1 VGTRVALT
9 RLSEQLVAV
18 VEETMPLA
26 QVSLDSPHPGG
37 AQVLQ
42 EREPP
47 VFRTEVTPCYR
58 RNLHTDSGSS
68 PACSSPPADRCLARA
83 PTHDR
88 RHCPWLHHPPRLS
101 KPAQS
106 SSIPTWRL
114 TIGWRCC
121 TCCADQTW
129 T

>member
-1 VGTRVALT
+1 MAPAPCRLCGAALRFGSSPRPFLACHALHSARHCVVLAYVARTRGAYGPFVGTKVDLT

-42 EREPP
+42 EREHP

-58 RNLHTDSGSS
+58 RNLHTDSGS
-68 PACSSPPADRCLARA
+68 
-83 PTHDR
+83 
-88 RHCPWLHHPPRLS
+88 
-101 KPAQS
+101 
-106 SSIPTWRL
+106 
-114 TIGWRCC
+114 
-121 TCCADQTW
+121 
-129 T
+129 